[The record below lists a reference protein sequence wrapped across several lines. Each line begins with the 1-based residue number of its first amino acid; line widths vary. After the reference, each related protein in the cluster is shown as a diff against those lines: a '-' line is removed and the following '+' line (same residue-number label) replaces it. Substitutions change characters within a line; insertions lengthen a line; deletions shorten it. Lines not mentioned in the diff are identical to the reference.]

1 MSRPHDTLFVLAG
14 VPEQHWSF
22 EPMLPRRRRRRPKVS
37 QEVRELV
44 FARDFYTCVD
54 CGATGGLTI
63 DHVKPLSKG
72 GANHPNNMETRC
84 LECNLRK
91 GAR

>member
-1 MSRPHDTLFVLAG
+1 MTRF
-14 VPEQHWSF
+14 SF
-22 EPMLPRRRRRRPKVS
+22 W
-37 QEVRELV
+37 LV
-44 FARDFYTCVD
+44 FLSSTGRSSRCFRGGGAGGQRCRRSARASVRRIDSACVD